1 MYKKCFR
8 ASTINSFAPNRSQ
21 VSFNLV
27 IRDHDQSAFGNG
39 MNSTLDP
46 RYFQIAYLWNLGNK
60 VGEQKIFGHLETGG
74 QEPGKTAMSG
84 RNPGELYAKLHE
96 VAPDT
101 WLRSLSRG
109 AYGNSVFPLHT
120 NDLTKWYNF
129 VNRSGQN
136 KVIYK
141 VFDYNTNIKEMET
154 ALQIISKMGAP
165 IEIAVPQSPDQQYFE
180 YFGRKFEEA
189 AKKAKEYGATLSIKR
204 MVAGLTEEEAKRVAD
219 LSIPIAMKY
228 GINDVTLH
236 AHGDVSAAIA
246 AFIHSGVQ
254 YGLKNVRG
262 DIVHKGSGGGK
273 TNSPPT
279 FPNFYETAE
288 RLAQLGVKINV
299 SQEQLEILKKIDEI
313 QHIRDSKFSAIRTSG
328 AFSVADK
335 VAMGMPDGGE
345 FYTVESI
352 IKAKLPEKLEISLE
366 KAKELFQEYYKEF
379 RQRFGMM
386 VSVTPGHKRIE
397 EGAVTS
403 MLNTLE
409 VIKGLAKELGVNVS
423 DLKATE
429 LRKKLDSL
437 PYEQLYGNLNP
448 KTIDAIRNNHLP
460 VKLATETFEFICRTH
475 MRNVLKQAA
484 FKDLDQK
491 VIASLIENAPFV
503 EKVSEIANTL
513 VKESKLPKQVI
524 QPKNEAFHPLSLIQA
539 SGVREYTENAGSL
552 ETGSQLRETIERH
565 HRQGSPVESLY
576 GSIEDA
582 ECIGILTGNTSYVT
596 TSCLRGP
603 LPTPEGLSKKQYDR
617 ELAIYYKYVNSPPG
631 TLIQERTELLSAA
644 DGLNWLY
651 SNLEESEQEDIDIQS
666 IKEEAEKKLSLETRL
681 AKEVIAHDR
690 QISFNKSL
698 ASEKE
703 DLPSN

>member
-1 MYKKCFR
+1 
-8 ASTINSFAPNRSQ
+8 
-21 VSFNLV
+21 
-27 IRDHDQSAFGNG
+27 
-39 MNSTLDP
+39 MNSSLDP
-46 RYFQIAYLWNLGNK
+46 RYFQIAYLWNHGNK
-60 VGEQKIFGHLETGG
+60 VGDQKIFGHLETGG

-84 RNPGELYAKLHE
+84 RNPGDLYAKLHE

-129 VNRSGQN
+129 VNKHGQ
-136 KVIYK
+136 KVIFK
-141 VFDYNTNIKEMET
+141 VFDYNTNIREMEN

-165 IEIAVPQSPDQQYFE
+165 IEIAVPQSPDAQYFE
-180 YFGRKFEEA
+180 YFEKKWEEA

-204 MVAGLTEEEAKRVAD
+204 MVAGLSEDEAKRVAD
-219 LSIPIAMKY
+219 IAIPIAQKY
-228 GINDVTLH
+228 GVTDVTLH

-246 AFIHSGVQ
+246 AFISAGVQ
-254 YGLKNVRG
+254 YGLENVRG

-273 TNSPPT
+273 PNSPPT
-279 FPNFYETAE
+279 FPNFYETAD

-299 SQEQLEILKKIDEI
+299 SQDQLDILRKIDEI
-313 QHIRDSKFSAIRTSG
+313 QHVRDQKFACIRTSG
-328 AFSVADK
+328 AFSIPDK

-345 FYTVESI
+345 FYTVEAI
-352 IKAKLPEKLEISLE
+352 IKAKLPEKLGISLE
-366 KAKELFQEYYKEF
+366 KAKDLFQEYYKEF

-397 EGAVTS
+397 EGSITS

-409 VIKGLAKELGVNVS
+409 VIKDLAKELKINIS
-423 DLKATE
+423 ELTQTD
-429 LRKKLDSL
+429 LRKKIRTL
-437 PYEQLYGNLNP
+437 PYETLYGNLNP
-448 KTIDAIRNNHLP
+448 KTIDAVRNNHLP
-460 VKLATETFEFICRTH
+460 IKLSNDTFEFICRTH

-484 FKDLDQK
+484 FKDLDQS
-491 VIASLIENAPFV
+491 VIAALIQNAPFV
-503 EKVSEIANTL
+503 EKIEQIATPL
-513 VKESKLPKQVI
+513 VKEGKLPKYAL
-524 QPKNEAFHPLSLIQA
+524 QPRNESFHPLSLLQA
-539 SGVREYTENAGSL
+539 AGLREYTENAGSL
-552 ETGSQLRETIERH
+552 ETGSQLREAVDRY
-565 HRQGSPVESLY
+565 HRQGSPVEDFY
-576 GSIEDA
+576 GSLDNA
-582 ECIGILTGNTSYVT
+582 ECIGILTGTTTYISATS
-596 TSCLRGP
+596 LRGP

-631 TLIQERTELLSAA
+631 TLIQERSDLLNAA

-651 SNLEESEQEDIDIQS
+651 SSLEESDSEEVDTQAIKGEDI
-666 IKEEAEKKLSLETRL
+666 EARL
-681 AKEVIAHDR
+681 AREVAAHDR